1 MAVLVEAISVIVRRD
16 AIDSKYLGGWDAFEE
31 NTPNRTLCMDEHLAR
46 IGFMSPTD
54 VESFIKYLE
63 SYGLVYL
70 DNEAAQDI
78 AVADQQSGLTAEC
91 DWLEFGKL
99 GFGSAG
105 KVSAC
110 WFFDGPRIAAGTHLS
125 SLSMQLA
132 TPVGWEFEGSLS
144 HTFGYTPTEHF
155 EKILKFL
162 RHEDGLDIY
171 LNTLTG
177 EEERV
182 GRPLID
188 KPSQYKH

>member
-1 MAVLVEAISVIVRRD
+1 ML
-16 AIDSKYLGGWDAFEE
+16 F
-31 NTPNRTLCMDEHLAR
+31 
-46 IGFMSPTD
+46 
-54 VESFIKYLE
+54 
-63 SYGLVYL
+63 GLK
-70 DNEAAQDI
+70 AK
-78 AVADQQSGLTAEC
+78 C
-91 DWLEFGKL
+91 DWLKFAEL

-105 KVSAC
+105 KVSVC
-110 WFFDGPRIAAGTHLS
+110 WFIDDPRIAVGTHLS
-125 SLSMQLA
+125 DLSMQLA
-132 TPVGWEFEGSLS
+132 TPVDWEFEGSLS

-171 LNTLTG
+171 LNTVTG